1 MESMGG
7 VRETRAF
14 VGHIPNFVI
23 VKIARALIPSIK
35 AFFESDEGKIEF
47 EKWKRQKDNSEKKI
61 VETEKS
67 EDKSPL

>member
-1 MESMGG
+1 MRGSK
-7 VRETRAF
+7 TC
-14 VGHIPNFVI
+14 IPDFVI